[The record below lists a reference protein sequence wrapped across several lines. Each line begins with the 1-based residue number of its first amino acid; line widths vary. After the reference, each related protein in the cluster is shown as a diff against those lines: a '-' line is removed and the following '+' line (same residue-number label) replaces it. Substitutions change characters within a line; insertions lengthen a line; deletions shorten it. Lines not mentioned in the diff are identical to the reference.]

1 MRAKKKGTK
10 ILIVDDEE
18 NVREVISYILG
29 ERGFI
34 IEEAKDGKE
43 ALKKVEECKPDIIIL
58 DVSMPGMNGIQTCKQ
73 LRKNLHTQNIPIIF
87 LSAEKC
93 ITEVVQNTPGAAIEY
108 IEKPFNLAHLFNR
121 IDYLLT
127 NRKGSSCR

>member
-18 NVREVISYILG
+18 NVREVISYLLG

-43 ALKKVEECKPDIIIL
+43 ALKKAEECKPDIIIL
-58 DVSMPGMNGIQTCKQ
+58 DVSMPGMNGIQTRKQ

-93 ITEVVQNTPGAAIEY
+93 ITEVVQNTPGAPIEY